1 MTTFDGAGGRLP
13 ASGTYKMAAL
23 CDERSPDWFKVV
35 VEVSECRDDAV
46 PAAAAIFVF
55 FREAFITVNG
65 NMEVWVSR
73 GRLKTGIKLGIWVGS
88 ISSSSRCPAM
98 TPSWCFMGQSGI
110 CPPISFGV
118 SQVNGLFTRPPAAVS
133 DAISLSAAGGNVT
146 VSHAAGVAVLFG
158 PAGEVTVTVGA
169 SLTNQ
174 LCAPCGNFNGDAGDD
189 LKLPD
194 GRAARDVAE
203 VVDAWKAKDF
213 MGW

>member
-1 MTTFDGAGGRLP
+1 
-13 ASGTYKMAAL
+13 
-23 CDERSPDWFKVV
+23 ERSPDWFKVV

-46 PAAAAIFVF
+46 PAAAAVFVF

-65 NMEVWVSR
+65 NMEVW
-73 GRLKTGIKLGIWVGS
+73 
-88 ISSSSRCPAM
+88 
-98 TPSWCFMGQSGI
+98 
-110 CPPISFGV
+110 
-118 SQVNGLFTRPPAAVS
+118 VNGLFTRPPAAVS

-146 VSHAAGVAVLFG
+146 VSHAAGVAVLFS

-169 SLTNQ
+169 SLANQ

-213 MGW
+213 MG